1 MTEYQSKDIEKKENY
16 AFKIFYLFAVQ
27 ACFLA
32 ASCSENTSNLGGS
45 LIDDTD
51 KLTINSDSFE
61 VSTKSVLSGA
71 VLSRDANN
79 HLGKVLDA
87 ETGTYITSNFY
98 DSILLS

>member
-1 MTEYQSKDIEKKENY
+1 M
-16 AFKIFYLFAVQ
+16 L
-27 ACFLA
+27 LA

-87 ETGTYITSNFY
+87 E
-98 DSILLS
+98 